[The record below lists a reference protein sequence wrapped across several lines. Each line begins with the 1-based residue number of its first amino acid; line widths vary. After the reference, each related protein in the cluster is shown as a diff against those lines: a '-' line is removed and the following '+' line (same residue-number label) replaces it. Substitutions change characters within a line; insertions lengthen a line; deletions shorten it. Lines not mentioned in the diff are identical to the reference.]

1 MFRKGKVRY
10 VIEKLKVMELV
21 RHNINRNM
29 DRIYEQQRAEAN
41 DTTIDLMSA
50 LMSTGWS
57 LVAADIG
64 EEIYRFLH
72 AVVVNLPWIK
82 YIPPF
87 VKTLLAV
94 TFESLIVVAVF
105 VALFLLSY
113 RISKPLITKVKHRL
127 DTKKR
132 GVLLQN
138 ENKCKLL
145 VDEFDHTACD
155 AIIFARN
162 FALTIPYMPKAEIS
176 ESERYNYYE
185 AIYYLE
191 KAAKIAKD
199 VYTQRDGCISI
210 TNNANGI
217 TIHRYENVI
226 HMLSDLTDQL
236 EKVKTTVIATMTPQ
250 AKHSLETSFNNLRSI
265 TNELN
270 THYTELLKLYSKA
283 LM

>member
-1 MFRKGKVRY
+1 
-10 VIEKLKVMELV
+10 MELV

-29 DRIYEQQRAEAN
+29 NWIYEQQRAEAN

-57 LVAADIG
+57 LVADDIG
-64 EEIYRFLH
+64 EEVYSFLH
-72 AVVVNLPWIK
+72 TVVVSSPLVK
-82 YIPPF
+82 YIPAF
-87 VKTLLAV
+87 LKTPLAV
-94 TFESLIVVAVF
+94 TAESIIVVAVF
-105 VALFLLSY
+105 VGLFLLSY
-113 RISKPLITKVKHRL
+113 RISKPLITKVKHHL

-132 GVLLQN
+132 GVLLLD
-138 ENKCKLL
+138 EIKCKQL

-162 FALTIPYMPKAEIS
+162 FALKIPNISNPEIS

-191 KAAKIAKD
+191 KAAKIARD
-199 VYTQRDGCISI
+199 VYTQRNGCISI
-210 TNNANGI
+210 TNNPNGI

-226 HMLSDLTDQL
+226 HMLCDLTKQL
-236 EKVKTTVIATMTPQ
+236 EKAKESIIVTMTPQ

-265 TNELN
+265 TNDLGTYYEELQ
-270 THYTELLKLYSKA
+270 LLYSRAFNVK
-283 LM
+283 